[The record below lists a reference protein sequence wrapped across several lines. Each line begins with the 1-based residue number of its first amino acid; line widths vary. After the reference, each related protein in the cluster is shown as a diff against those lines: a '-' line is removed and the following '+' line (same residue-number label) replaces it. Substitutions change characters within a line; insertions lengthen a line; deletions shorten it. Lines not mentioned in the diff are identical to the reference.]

1 MEKTQFLYQL
11 KLIPA
16 LLDESNWTDKE
27 NNIVQHHFVVLQNLQ
42 QEGILILAGRT
53 LNMDPSGFGIVILEV
68 NFRKNK
74 QLR

>member
-27 NNIVQHHFVVLQNLQ
+27 NNIVQHHFEVLQNLQ
-42 QEGILILAGRT
+42 QEGTLILGSIRIW
-53 LNMDPSGFGIVILEV
+53 NCYFGSKFRRRSNYVNGKRSGS
-68 NFRKNK
+68 
-74 QLR
+74 